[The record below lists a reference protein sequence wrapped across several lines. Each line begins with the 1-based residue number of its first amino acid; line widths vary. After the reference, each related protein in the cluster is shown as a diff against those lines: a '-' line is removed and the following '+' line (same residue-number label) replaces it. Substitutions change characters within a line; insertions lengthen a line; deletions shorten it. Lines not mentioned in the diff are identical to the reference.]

1 MPSPSKRTINC
12 NVISSAGPV
21 SIGEASYAGQ
31 MNRVIAEGAANL
43 CTEGCNG
50 HETDHSDQPDQHT
63 IFDQG
68 RPVLIPAEAV
78 DQFAHLTFLFK
89 VLYRAHRRRT
99 RSRTP
104 GPLVR

>member
-21 SIGEASYAGQ
+21 AIGYTSDTGQ
-31 MNRVIAEGAANL
+31 MNSIIAERAANF

-50 HETDHSDQPDQHT
+50 HKADHSDQADQHT

-68 RPVLIPAEAV
+68 RPVLIPVEAV
-78 DQFAHLTFLFK
+78 DQFAHVTFL
-89 VLYRAHRRRT
+89 
-99 RSRTP
+99 S
-104 GPLVR
+104 